1 MLKKRHVETG
11 SKPNPSPYRIYA
23 AEGNDASQVEVKVEA
38 VNNNK
43 VVKNHITGTPAR
55 TKPTRKFGTMIQ
67 PANQSKDSVEER
79 VEAPPTRAQSVAEAR
94 SPEPM
99 MVTGGLAKICSI
111 M

>member
-1 MLKKRHVETG
+1 MRNQRKYAKNVTMCFLQNPSLKKRGRTG
-11 SKPNPSPYRIYA
+11 D
-23 AEGNDASQVEVKVEA
+23 GVH
-38 VNNNK
+38 NNK

-79 VEAPPTRAQSVAEAR
+79 VEALPTRAQSVSEAR

-99 MVTGGLAKICSI
+99 MVTGGLAKICSV